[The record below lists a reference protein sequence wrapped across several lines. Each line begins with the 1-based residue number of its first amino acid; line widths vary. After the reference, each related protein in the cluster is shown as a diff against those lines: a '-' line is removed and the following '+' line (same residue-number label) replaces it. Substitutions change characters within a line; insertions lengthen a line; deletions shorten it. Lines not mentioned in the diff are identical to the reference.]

1 MLESCND
8 ASVLRPSNKAIIFAI
23 RGLESWQDPPTR
35 HSKVLEEF
43 LKGQSVLV
51 GSSIDINEP
60 SNSKQFSKLISS
72 SLRQSSKATTDP
84 SGTWQD
90 SQESLAA
97 NIALL
102 NGRRKPLQDDCDTCI
117 ISIAPQESKA
127 GSNSGKKSIW
137 GRFVRRRALFNLST
151 SKLGGHELKV
161 VTKKL
166 LQGFP
171 RLLGKTAIKQDVRGR
186 VQVQV
191 IVKACVL
198 LDSVRDDVGNGER
211 WFQKSFQTKI
221 CFLGVILSHWITFQP
236 GLGSLGVQCLARCL
250 QALLDNC
257 SVY

>member
-60 SNSKQFSKLISS
+60 SNSKEFSKLISS

-102 NGRRKPLQDDCDTCI
+102 NGRRKPLQTI
-117 ISIAPQESKA
+117 VILVS
-127 GSNSGKKSIW
+127 
-137 GRFVRRRALFNLST
+137 F
-151 SKLGGHELKV
+151 
-161 VTKKL
+161 
-166 LQGFP
+166 
-171 RLLGKTAIKQDVRGR
+171 RLLHKNQRQVAIVARS
-186 VQVQV
+186 
-191 IVKACVL
+191 L
-198 LDSVRDDVGNGER
+198 SGE
-211 WFQKSFQTKI
+211 
-221 CFLGVILSHWITFQP
+221 GLSGEEP
-236 GLGSLGVQCLARCL
+236 SLT
-250 QALLDNC
+250 
-257 SVY
+257 